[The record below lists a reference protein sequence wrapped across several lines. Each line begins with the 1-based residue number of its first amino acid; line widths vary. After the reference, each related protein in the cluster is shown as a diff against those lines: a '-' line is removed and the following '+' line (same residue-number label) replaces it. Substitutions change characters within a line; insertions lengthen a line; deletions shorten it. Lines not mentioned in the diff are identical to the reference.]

1 MPKDKRYNITKLLI
15 QSGDVKSL
23 SEVFDIIPPSV
34 VARDFGT
41 NYTRF
46 TKLAANPELFRL
58 KEIYTLAELFEVDPL
73 KMMALTHATYLKKN
87 AKRKSR

>member
-1 MPKDKRYNITKLLI
+1 MARDKRYNTTRLLI
-15 QSGDVKSL
+15 QSGDVKNL
-23 SEVFDIIPPSV
+23 EDVFDIIPPSV

-58 KEIYTLAELFEVDPL
+58 KEIYALADLFEVDPR
-73 KMMALTHATYLKKN
+73 KMFDLAHATHLKKN
-87 AKRKSR
+87 AKRKGR